1 MPTSNK
7 QTDVSYTVN
16 VSGFSNASY
25 TTVVAARIKSR
36 VWVTTPGF
44 HTKRKLRAELP
55 VNPLDEQTVERV
67 DSLSSVELHK
77 WVGGANPVV
86 KNTIT
91 FYGGHYWLPQQTLPT
106 PGNNALYNKCLTK
119 FPTKVNGES
128 FNSLVFLAEFK
139 KTRAMVLTL
148 AQDIAMQF
156 SKMQKSRVKDLS
168 SISGRAYRDKHG
180 FSKHKFRS
188 DSGLTQDS
196 GLSKREIQNVWLEY
210 RYGWRL
216 LVKDI
221 QDALKSLHDTR
232 TRRPVLRV
240 TASSREEV
248 TQSFTLNH
256 LQLVNRIAP
265 PGQVLNDL
273 TCIRKYCEETKV
285 TVRFRDS
292 LPLLGTLQQYGITNP
307 ALLVWELIPYSFVF
321 DWLVPVGDYLSTIDT
336 FVGKEFVSG
345 CASYITDDS
354 VISKPTNVRGDP
366 TNFGW
371 VLGKVNH
378 LAESTAKR
386 RFYRRVALT
395 SFPSATLPRLD
406 VNLNTQRVIDAIS
419 LVTQKIRR

>member
-7 QTDVSYTVN
+7 QTDVPYTVT

-25 TTVVAARIKSR
+25 TTTVAARVKSR

-44 HTKRKLRAELP
+44 HAKRKSRSELP
-55 VNPLDEQTVERV
+55 INPLEEQYIERN
-67 DSLSSVELHK
+67 DSLSSIELHK

-91 FYGGHYWLPQQTLPT
+91 FSGGHYYLPQQFPPT
-106 PGNNALYNKCLTK
+106 SGNTALYNKCLTK

-148 AQDIAMQF
+148 AQDIATQF

-168 SISGRAYRDKHG
+168 SISGRMYRDKHG
-180 FSKHKFRS
+180 FSKHKFRT
-188 DSGLTQDS
+188 DSGLNPNS
-196 GLSKREIQNVWLEY
+196 GLSKREVQNVWLEY

-221 QDALKSLHDTR
+221 QDALKALHDTR

-240 TASSREEV
+240 TALSREEV
-248 TQSFTLNH
+248 KQSFTINN
-256 LQLVNRIAP
+256 LQLINRIAP
-265 PGQVLNDL
+265 PGQCLNDL
-273 TCIRKYCEETKV
+273 TCERTYYEETKV

-354 VISKPTNVRGDP
+354 VKSKPTNVRGDP
-366 TNFGW
+366 TNSGW
-371 VLGKVNH
+371 VLGRINH
-378 LAESTAKR
+378 LAENTARR
-386 RFYRRVALT
+386 RFYKRVSLT